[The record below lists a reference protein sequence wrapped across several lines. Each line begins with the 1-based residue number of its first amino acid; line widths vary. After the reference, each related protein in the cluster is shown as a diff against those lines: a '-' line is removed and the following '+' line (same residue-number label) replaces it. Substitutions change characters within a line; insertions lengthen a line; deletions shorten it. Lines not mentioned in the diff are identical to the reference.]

1 LSESDSFMHEV
12 SEEVRRDKLFA
23 FFKKYAWIFALVV
36 IGIVGGAAYNE
47 YSKTQTRTAAQAAGE
62 ALLDANEAATSAA
75 FAPLAEGDAPA
86 TVIAKMNQAAA
97 LVAEGQVGPAAAVL
111 DSIAA
116 DGNVPALYRDLALLK
131 LVMINGANM
140 GEGEVFEALDK
151 LIAPN
156 APFRLLAME
165 QRAIVQLRNGD
176 IAATLADL
184 AEILKD
190 DNATQSLRN
199 RAQEL
204 TIALGGEI
212 VAPTRL
218 VETSD
223 G

>member
-1 LSESDSFMHEV
+1 MSESDSFMHEV
-12 SEEVRRDKLFA
+12 SDEVRRDKLFA

-47 YSKTQTRTAAQAAGE
+47 YAKAQTRATAQAAGE

-75 FAPLAEGDAPA
+75 FAPLAEGSAPA
-86 TVIAKMNQAAA
+86 SVIAKMNQAAA
-97 LVAEGQVGPAAAVL
+97 LAGEGQVGPAADVL
-111 DSIAA
+111 DLIAA
-116 DGNVPALYRDLALLK
+116 DGDVPALYQDLALLK
-131 LVMINGANM
+131 MVMINGANM
-140 GEGEVFEALDK
+140 GEGELFDVLDK
-151 LIAPN
+151 LSAPN
-156 APFRLLAME
+156 APFRLLAIE
-165 QRAIVQLRNGD
+165 QRAIVHLRAGD
-176 IAATLADL
+176 IDASLAQL
-184 AEILKD
+184 AEVLKD

-218 VETSD
+218 IETSD